1 MGSIAMGPG
10 TLASH
15 ALKGK
20 LTVENRTVEH
30 FGSPVYKLD
39 AINWNAGVASGQQC
53 PTFGPSS
60 GRTPEVVTVG

>member
-15 ALKGK
+15 AFKGK

-30 FGSPVYKLD
+30 FGSSVHKLD
-39 AINWNAGVASGQQC
+39 ALDRNAGVASGQQC
-53 PTFGPSS
+53 PTVGPSS